1 MMKKTL
7 IEVKDVTKV
16 FGTEKRENVLAIKDL
31 SFDVHKGEF
40 LSIVGP
46 SGCGKSTLLRLI
58 TGLDTP
64 TKGKIIVDGKEV
76 TAPRVDVAMVFQDP
90 TLMRWRTVMDNIL
103 LPIEFMREDK
113 KKYRERA
120 TSLIKLVGLQGFE
133 DFYPEELSGGMRSQS
148 KRLQGLI
155 HDPSTLLMDE
165 PFGPLDALTRLTL
178 DFELMRIWHE
188 TKKTI
193 LFVTH
198 DVREGVFLGDR
209 VLVLSSRPCCLKAMK
224 EVDIPRPRTEESEGT
239 KKFIKLEREILGDLG
254 VRKVA

>member
-1 MMKKTL
+1 MAKKL
-7 IEVKDVTKV
+7 IEVKNVTKI
-16 FGTEKRENVLAIKDL
+16 FSSGKLENICAIQNVT
-31 SFDVHKGEF
+31 FDVYKGEF

-64 TKGKIIVDGKEV
+64 TSGKIIVDGKEV
-76 TAPRVDVAMVFQDP
+76 LAPRPDVAMVFQDP

-113 KKYRERA
+113 KKYLQKA
-120 TSLIKLVGLQGFE
+120 SSLIKLVGLQGFE
-133 DFYPEELSGGMRSQS
+133 NFYPDELSGGMKARVNVC
-148 KRLQGLI
+148 RGLI

-165 PFGPLDALTRLTL
+165 PFGPLDALTRRTL

-209 VLVLSSRPCCLKAMK
+209 VLVFTERPARIKAMIN
-224 EVDIPRPRTEESEGT
+224 VNLPRPRTDETEGN
-239 KKFIKLEREILGDLG
+239 KRFIKLEREILAHLG
-254 VRKVA
+254 VEKG